1 MYYVP
6 EITRF
11 FILAEFGSPRFPAW
25 SLASTTED
33 WWIEHWSELECSPE
47 SLDTPSKAMEALR
60 EENARKKRLE
70 EEQGP
75 TNMDAVE
82 NKQETPEQAFRRIFQ
97 DVSAAAATAAAETR
111 SSFTP
116 PPSSSIP
123 SGGGGAG
130 GKLWYRPVCQYT
142 QRNVYD
148 AVMLLCERIQDYPFH
163 EDIVTLIELLT
174 ARVGVLFLQPGKA
187 WLFDI
192 PRYRE
197 ELNDAGDYRA
207 NRAFMAWTAAYFYE
221 LLQRVY
227 YHRTLRVRWQPIAVL
242 QTQVDS
248 LKTSLLRFCE
258 AMGPATFMN
267 MYRLCTEENY
277 TFPGDEVFSRFLHP
291 EGRVNLSDTLLEL
304 RSDRQAPRFFSED
317 TIDAKTI
324 IQNMLAA
331 DTHISRLCVWN
342 VLDWYLNMEVG
353 IKFRDAA
360 VVDQC
365 GIQMSRTKLVD
376 STIPCVVTLFS
387 RPVAHHNFM
396 YYESD
401 DVYQVVVKWLLLI
414 RQEKDGFLFRTD
426 ISRQIAILLGEQGN
440 LHVPLGAAQRQPKDD
455 FGEVPN
461 MLVDRYNNLIRPL

>member
-82 NKQETPEQAFRRIFQ
+82 TKQETPEQAFRRIFQ

-116 PPSSSIP
+116 PPSSSPTP
-123 SGGGGAG
+123 SGGGGGAG
-130 GKLWYRPVCQYT
+130 GKLWYRPICQYT

-197 ELNDAGDYRA
+197 QLNEDGFYRA
-207 NRAFMAWTAAYFYE
+207 NRAFMAWAAAYFYE

-242 QTQVDS
+242 QTQVRPKQSRHHDAS
-248 LKTSLLRFCE
+248 LTFCVND
-258 AMGPATFMN
+258 ASWCV
-267 MYRLCTEENY
+267 L
-277 TFPGDEVFSRFLHP
+277 VFKR
-291 EGRVNLSDTLLEL
+291 
-304 RSDRQAPRFFSED
+304 
-317 TIDAKTI
+317 
-324 IQNMLAA
+324 
-331 DTHISRLCVWN
+331 
-342 VLDWYLNMEVG
+342 
-353 IKFRDAA
+353 
-360 VVDQC
+360 
-365 GIQMSRTKLVD
+365 
-376 STIPCVVTLFS
+376 
-387 RPVAHHNFM
+387 
-396 YYESD
+396 
-401 DVYQVVVKWLLLI
+401 
-414 RQEKDGFLFRTD
+414 
-426 ISRQIAILLGEQGN
+426 
-440 LHVPLGAAQRQPKDD
+440 
-455 FGEVPN
+455 
-461 MLVDRYNNLIRPL
+461 